1 MSFTVLVL
9 HGPNLHWLGQD
20 EIDERLEARA
30 EVLGVDLEIA
40 QSNGEGA
47 LIDELHEQE
56 GTYEAVIVNPGA
68 LAPTAW
74 ALAEALKLVKVP
86 AVEVL
91 LEKLPAERGSSALAG
106 VVTQQLHGKG
116 HDGYLLALDAVVGVV
131 GPKRGLT
138 PSPEAMEE
146 AAAEEEE
153 EEDEEGPVRH
163 VSRAGKSIGKK
174 QAAPPPAVEKRGNKS
189 IGRRERPS
197 VAPPAASAK
206 SIGKGAKDTESAAG
220 KSLGRKVGALAVKA
234 PAGLTRA
241 KVREQI
247 AARLARK
254 LAPEALAAWA
264 RGEWSS
270 LQAGGACEDGAR
282 DVLDGVLLTLMAGAK
297 ASEDVLLAQMAK
309 L

>member
-56 GTYEAVIVNPGA
+56 GTYEAVIVNPAA
-68 LAPTAW
+68 LAPSAW

-91 LEKLPAERGSSALAG
+91 LEKLPAERGTSALAG
-106 VVTQQLHGKG
+106 VVTQQFHGKG

-146 AAAEEEE
+146 AAAKEE
-153 EEDEEGPVRH
+153 EEDDEGPVRT

-174 QAAPPPAVEKRGNKS
+174 ASAPGPAVDKRGNKS
-189 IGRRERPS
+189 IGRREKPNA
-197 VAPPAASAK
+197 APPPPQAAK
-206 SIGKGAKDTESAAG
+206 SIGKGAKAAESPGKKSAAATS
-220 KSLGRKVGALAVKA
+220 KSA
-234 PAGLTRA
+234 AGLTRA
-241 KVREQI
+241 KVREKI
-247 AARLARK
+247 ADRLARR
-254 LAPEALAAWA
+254 LAPEALAGWA
-264 RGEWSS
+264 RGEWSA
-270 LQAGGACEDGAR
+270 LQAGGPCEDGAR

>member
-20 EIDERLEARA
+20 EIDERLESRA

-68 LAPTAW
+68 LAPNAW

-91 LEKLPAERGSSALAG
+91 LEKLPAERGPSALASA
-106 VVTQQLHGKG
+106 VTQQLHGKG
-116 HDGYLLALDAVVGVV
+116 HDGYLLALDALVGVV

-146 AAAEEEE
+146 AAAAEE
-153 EEDEEGPVRH
+153 EEDEAGPVRN

-174 QAAPPPAVEKRGNKS
+174 AAAQSPAVEKRGNKS
-189 IGRRERPS
+189 IGRREKPN
-197 VAPPAASAK
+197 AAPPPPAASK
-206 SIGKGAKDTESAAG
+206 SIGKGAKATAK
-220 KSLGRKVGALAVKA
+220 KSGALAVKSV
-234 PAGLTRA
+234 AGLTRA
-241 KVREQI
+241 KVREKI
-247 AARLARK
+247 ADRLARR
-254 LAPEALAAWA
+254 LAPEALAGWA
-264 RGEWSS
+264 RSEWSS

-282 DVLDGVLLTLMAGAK
+282 DLLDGVLLTLMAGAK

>member
-68 LAPTAW
+68 LAPHAW

-91 LEKLPAERGSSALAG
+91 LEKLPAERGTSALAG

-146 AAAEEEE
+146 AAAKEE

-174 QAAPPPAVEKRGNKS
+174 QAAPPPAVEQRGNKS
-189 IGRRERPS
+189 IGRREKPS
-197 VAPPAASAK
+197 VSAPAPSAK
-206 SIGKGAKDTESAAG
+206 SIGKGAKAADSSPA
-220 KSLGRKVGALAVKA
+220 KSLGKKTGALAVRA
-234 PAGLTRA
+234 VAGLTRA

-254 LAPEALAAWA
+254 LPPEALAAWA
-264 RGEWSS
+264 RGEWSA
-270 LQAGGACEDGAR
+270 LQAGGPCEDGAR

>member
-56 GTYEAVIVNPGA
+56 GTYEAVIVNPAA
-68 LAPTAW
+68 LAPSAW

-91 LEKLPAERGSSALAG
+91 LEKLPAERGPSALAG
-106 VVTQQLHGKG
+106 VVTQQIHGKG
-116 HDGYLLALDAVVGVV
+116 HDGYLLALDAIVGVV

-146 AAAEEEE
+146 AAAKEE
-153 EEDEEGPVRH
+153 EEDEEGPVRN

-174 QAAPPPAVEKRGNKS
+174 AAVLPPAVEKRGNKS
-189 IGRRERPS
+189 IGRREKPN
-197 VAPPAASAK
+197 VAPPPPQAAK
-206 SIGKGAKDTESAAG
+206 SIGKGAKAADSVAKKGAAATAKSA
-220 KSLGRKVGALAVKA
+220 
-234 PAGLTRA
+234 AGLTRA

-247 AARLARK
+247 AARLARR
-254 LAPEALAAWA
+254 LAPEALAGWA
-264 RGEWSS
+264 RAEWSS
-270 LQAGGACEDGAR
+270 LQSGGACEDGAR

-297 ASEDVLLAQMAK
+297 ASDDVLLAQMAK